1 MIQHVLHIDSSVFGS
16 NGQSAQLGQYLLD
29 KLQSKTSIAVVH
41 RDLNAKPLPHLSG
54 EMLMGM
60 GKEPHE
66 RSPEQ
71 AVFVQQADEAI
82 AEVQRADLL
91 VLAAPMYNFAIPS
104 TLKTWIDFIARAGV
118 TFRYTENGPEGLLKN
133 KKAIVISSR
142 GGIHKGKAS
151 DTQTDFVNTILGF
164 VGITDVEWVYAEGV
178 NMSDHKE
185 DAIASAKAEIDNIV
199 EGL

>member
-1 MIQHVLHIDSSVFGS
+1 MIKHVLHIDSSVFGS

-29 KLQSKTSIAVVH
+29 KLQTQTSVAVVH
-41 RDLNAKPLPHLSG
+41 RDLNAKPLAHLSG
-54 EMLMGM
+54 ELLAGM
-60 GKEPHE
+60 GAEPHE
-66 RSPEQ
+66 RSAEQ

-82 AEVQRADLL
+82 AEAQRADLL

-104 TLKTWIDFIARAGV
+104 TLKTWMDYIARAGV

-142 GGIHKGKAS
+142 GGIHKGKPT
-151 DTQTDFVNTILGF
+151 DTQTDFVNTFLGF
-164 VGITDVEWVYAEGV
+164 VGITDVKWVYAEGV
-178 NMSDHKE
+178 NMSDHKDE
-185 DAIASAKAEIDNIV
+185 AIRSAKAQIDNIV